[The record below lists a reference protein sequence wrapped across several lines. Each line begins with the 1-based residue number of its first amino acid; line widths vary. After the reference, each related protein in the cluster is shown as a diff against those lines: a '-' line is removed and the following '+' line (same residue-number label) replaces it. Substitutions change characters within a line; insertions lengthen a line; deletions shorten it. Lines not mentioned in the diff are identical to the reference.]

1 MENFK
6 KKRPSGQR
14 PKKKRFQGNKFMKKT
29 ISGESK
35 KKKTN
40 FLRKSPNDSASYRN
54 LPSEKYLLDS
64 CEADISQHFKDY
76 RLIDISLFLGQLE
89 KYVCCLEC
97 HGKIKINEKSSVGLS
112 SSFLLMCSNCKM
124 QKKKLN
130 SCELIGAKKNIPEI
144 NRRSVLAMRCIGQGL
159 SALNTFCT
167 YFIMSLPKPV
177 SQKAYDSINI
187 RIADECETLANA
199 SMRDAAL
206 EEKILDGTR
215 NCIAVSGD
223 GTWKTR
229 GHTSL
234 VGVCTLIG
242 AECGKVL
249 DIEIMSSFCKVC
261 DSFKGPKFGPKY
273 SVFLAKHQPF
283 CKKNHNG
290 SEWDE

>member
-1 MENFK
+1 
-6 KKRPSGQR
+6 
-14 PKKKRFQGNKFMKKT
+14 MKKT
-29 ISGESK
+29 ISGES

-40 FLRKSPNDSASYRN
+40 FLRKSPNDSASYRK

-64 CEADISQHFKDY
+64 CEADISQHFKGY

-124 QKKKLN
+124 QKKLN

-167 YFIMSLPKPV
+167 IMSLPKPV
-177 SQKAYDSINI
+177 SQKAYHSINI

-199 SMRDAAL
+199 SMSDAAL

-249 DIEIMSSFCKVC
+249 DIDIMSSFCKV
-261 DSFKGPKFGPKY
+261 
-273 SVFLAKHQPF
+273 
-283 CKKNHNG
+283 
-290 SEWDE
+290 

>member
-1 MENFK
+1 MENFE

-29 ISGESK
+29 ISGEK
-35 KKKTN
+35 
-40 FLRKSPNDSASYRN
+40 
-54 LPSEKYLLDS
+54 
-64 CEADISQHFKDY
+64 H
-76 RLIDISLFLGQLE
+76 
-89 KYVCCLEC
+89 
-97 HGKIKINEKSSVGLS
+97 
-112 SSFLLMCSNCKM
+112 
-124 QKKKLN
+124 
-130 SCELIGAKKNIPEI
+130 IPEI
-144 NRRSVLAMRCIGQGL
+144 NRRSVLAMRSIGQGL

-167 YFIMSLPKPV
+167 IMSLPKPV

-199 SMRDAAL
+199 SMSDAAL

-273 SVFLAKHQPF
+273 IVFLAKHQPF

-290 SEWDE
+290 SAGQMECVGHVQKRMGSRLRKLKSSLGKKKLFDGKTIGGKGRLTDVVINRLTTFYGNAIRGNPKNVHEMRQAIWAVWAHTASTDEQPKHWFFFALKATIVELQI